1 MPSAP
6 PGTARLV
13 LQELDAQDAHFILAL
28 LNTPGF
34 LAFIGDRGVRSVPDA
49 LRYLAQ
55 GPCASYASHGF
66 GLWKVRLRAT
76 GQVVGM
82 SGLVRRES
90 LPHADLGY
98 AFLPEHSGQGL
109 ACEAGAAV
117 LRHAFG
123 KLDMGTVLAI
133 VQPGNAGSIRVLE
146 KLGFLATG
154 TRDFNGELLQVHAV
168 QAPR

>member
-6 PGTARLV
+6 SGTERLV
-13 LQELDAQDAHFILAL
+13 LEELDAQDAGFILAL

-34 LAFIGDRGVRSVPDA
+34 LHFIGDRGVRCVEDA
-49 LRYLAQ
+49 LGYLAQ
-55 GPCASYASHGF
+55 GPCASYANHGY

-76 GQVVGM
+76 GQTVGM
-82 SGLVRRES
+82 SGLVRRET

-109 ACEAGAAV
+109 ASEAGAAV

-123 KLDMGTVLAI
+123 NLGMGTVLAI

-146 KLGFLATG
+146 KLGYLATG
-154 TRDFNGELLQVHAV
+154 LRDFNGELLQVYAV